1 MKKEREFYSYIYNS
15 ENYFH
20 GLESERINRILKRI
34 PSKGSILE
42 IGCGDGRLLNK
53 INADFKI
60 GIDFSIKPL
69 IHVKTLTFAANVS
82 NLPFS
87 NNSFELVICS
97 EILEHLNNTISNKTL
112 DEIRRVSS
120 RYILISVPYKENL
133 NQRVA
138 KCIQCNSLFNVSL
151 HYKSFDEEK
160 IRNLFLD
167 GNIIFIEKFGYRNIF
182 PYNFN
187 KLERLT
193 GNYFIKKEIICPH
206 CGKKDPCKRKNIIGK
221 LLNIMLIIIR
231 NLFFFYKKKKPI
243 WILAIFE
250 RREHRI
256 IKNFKI
262 EDILICPLCFK
273 RITIK
278 DNIARCKEGHEFH
291 YIDKILDLRA

>member
-15 ENYFH
+15 KNYFY

-87 NNSFELVICS
+87 NNSFDVVICA
-97 EILEHLNNTISNKTL
+97 EVLEHLDNTTYNKTL
-112 DEIRRVSS
+112 HEILRVSS

-133 NQRVA
+133 NQRTA
-138 KCIQCNSLFNVSL
+138 KCKNCNRFFNVSL
-151 HYKSFDEEK
+151 HYRAFNEVMFEK
-160 IRNLFLD
+160 LFPD
-167 GNIIFIEKFGYRNIF
+167 AYIILIEKFGYRNIF

-221 LLNIMLIIIR
+221 FLNFILIILR
-231 NLFFFYKKKKPI
+231 NLFFFYKKKKCI

-250 RREHRI
+250 KREHRI

-278 DNIARCKEGHEFH
+278 NNIARCNEGHEFY